1 MQVLVDSSIWI
12 DYFRDGE
19 NSSKLDY
26 LIDENIV
33 LINDLIL
40 AELVPFLKIQN
51 QQKIINLLNAISK
64 IDLNVNWKQIID
76 FQYRCLKKGINGIGL
91 PDLII
96 AQNTIQNNCELYSLD
111 NHFKL
116 LQNAIKLKLTKIDNV

>member
-12 DYFRDGE
+12 DYFRDGK

-40 AELVPFLKIQN
+40 AELVPFLRIQN
-51 QQKIINLLNAISK
+51 QRKIIRLLNEISK
-64 IDLNVNWKQIID
+64 IDLDINWKQIID
-76 FQYRCLKKGINGIGL
+76 YQHRCLEKGINGIGL

-96 AQNTIQNNCELYSLD
+96 AQNAIQNHCELYSLD

-116 LQNAIKLKLTKIDNV
+116 MKNVIELELTQ